1 MRAWGWIVCA
11 VFAANVSGPLSA
23 QDAENEAATPD
34 VTSEAE
40 IAPQP
45 QNTIAQI
52 PLIAFDRERIFENTD
67 IGRALEAKVEALL
80 NDLVV
85 ENDTIFASLEAEEQ
99 ELTELKNTLSKEDF
113 AKKAEAFDEKVI
125 AIRAEQKAKSEAIEQ
140 TRDQGLRAFED
151 TLNVVLKDIAQE
163 VRAVAV
169 FERTQIYLMSG
180 SIDIS
185 LEVIKRLNASS
196 QQAAEAEA
204 LAQDPQPAAEDQ

>member
-1 MRAWGWIVCA
+1 M
-11 VFAANVSGPLSA
+11 SGPLSA
-23 QDAENEAATPD
+23 QDAENEAAAPD

-80 NDLVV
+80 NDLVI